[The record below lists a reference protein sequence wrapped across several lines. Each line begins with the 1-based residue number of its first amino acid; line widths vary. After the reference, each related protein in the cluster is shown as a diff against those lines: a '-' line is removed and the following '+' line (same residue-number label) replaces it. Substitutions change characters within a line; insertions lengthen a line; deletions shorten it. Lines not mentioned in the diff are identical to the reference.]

1 MFFNP
6 IKEINRLTSKRMSNI
21 YLKGAIDENW
31 RSQNLDF
38 LSLKKLS
45 QGQFLGS
52 SNSRR
57 YQWILKLLVWTWN
70 SDIRQQKRVWL
81 FYYFNF
87 ERNYDVFKSKSLC
100 ILLNKNKN
108 FNEIETESKMENPTH
123 SFKER
128 NVVLQ
133 LL

>member
-57 YQWILKLLVWTWN
+57 YQ
-70 SDIRQQKRVWL
+70 
-81 FYYFNF
+81 
-87 ERNYDVFKSKSLC
+87 
-100 ILLNKNKN
+100 
-108 FNEIETESKMENPTH
+108 
-123 SFKER
+123 
-128 NVVLQ
+128 
-133 LL
+133 